1 MGTQLEPDA
10 VDRPLEDGTTVIVAA
25 EIRLYRDGLADA
37 LTRAEGINV
46 AAVACD
52 ADGAVAAAERAQPDV
67 LLLDISMEHA
77 FPALRALAE
86 RVPATRVVVL
96 GISNDEIL
104 ECAEAGMAGFVTS
117 DQSIDELITTVN
129 QVAAG
134 ELPCSPQTAALLLR
148 RVQTL
153 ANAHRVTPVALTSRE
168 HEIATLIEEGL
179 SNKQIAARLSIQ
191 LATVKNHVHNILEK
205 LHVER
210 RTEAAAWVRRDG
222 HHST

>member
-1 MGTQLEPDA
+1 MTGYALL
-10 VDRPLEDGTTVIVAA
+10 PLGAEAPITVVVAA

-37 LTRAEGINV
+37 LRRAERIDV

-52 ADGAVAAAERAQPDV
+52 ADGAVAAAERTQADV

-77 FPALRALAE
+77 FRALRALAR

-117 DQSIDELITTVN
+117 DQSIEELISTVN

-148 RVQTL
+148 RVQAL
-153 ANAHRVTPVALTSRE
+153 ATARRSLPVALTSRE
-168 HEIATLIEEGL
+168 HEIVTLIEEGL

-210 RTEAAAWVRRDG
+210 RSEAAAWARRDG